1 MARPKLHFGGN
12 VAKRLLRI
20 SKISWVQEF
29 SQGRSKKGLLGDQ
42 GPQRDPKA
50 QEILAI
56 QIAKRFELL
65 RCQNCQ
71 KVLDVKNPRASL
83 RDLKAQEIHAIQI
96 AKRSELLR
104 CQNCQKVLDV
114 KNPRAPPRDPKV
126 QEIHAVQVTKRSKC
140 PRASSRSQHYQKPS
154 FSSQSHFLYCKRPII
169 GANEP
174 SIVKENCVQARNQ
187 RKGPS
192 CIVKHIMKVSVTCQ
206 SCALILHYGRN
217 SPR

>member
-1 MARPKLHFGGN
+1 MSKWPR
-12 VAKRLLRI
+12 R
-20 SKISWVQEF
+20 SKIQIVK
-29 SQGRSKKGLLGDQ
+29 RSTLPRL
-42 GPQRDPKA
+42 PRY
-50 QEILAI
+50 
-56 QIAKRFELL
+56 
-65 RCQNCQ
+65 QNCR
-71 KVLDVKNPRASL
+71 KVLDVQNPRAL
-83 RDLKAQEIHAIQI
+83 LK
-96 AKRSELLR
+96 
-104 CQNCQKVLDV
+104 
-114 KNPRAPPRDPKV
+114 DPKV

-140 PRASSRSQHYQKPS
+140 PRASLRSQHYQKPS

-174 SIVKENCVQARNQ
+174 SIVKENFVQARNQ